1 MSSVSLF
8 LPFSLTKIFWNFRYL
23 SVIWFFHCLPSG
35 SMTDLQLSPFRP
47 SIHSSTLII
56 WYTVIPFYC
65 HHHWLCTFPWMQG
78 DLRHAEESST
88 SQVCIVT
95 TATNPQTQRTTII
108 ASDSSQVSKIR
119 GVVEAMDKIF
129 ISTQP
134 CWQRRYWRCCPNIQ
148 FPGTS
153 VDEIR
158 TSREPGVAWE
168 QFPWRRVIQGH
179 VCSTPESNDVVI
191 PPNQESLWS
200 FQYGTIPRDHRRER
214 LAVDM

>member
-23 SVIWFFHCLPSG
+23 SVICFFHCLPSG

-119 GVVEAMDKIF
+119 GVVEAMDKISYPRNPADNDA
-129 ISTQP
+129 IDDVAQ
-134 CWQRRYWRCCPNIQ
+134 
-148 FPGTS
+148 TS
-153 VDEIR
+153 NFR
-158 TSREPGVAWE
+158 GQALMK
-168 QFPWRRVIQGH
+168 FAHQG
-179 VCSTPESNDVVI
+179 
-191 PPNQESLWS
+191 SLELRGNSSHGGGWFKAMS
-200 FQYGTIPRDHRRER
+200 ALPQK
-214 LAVDM
+214 VMM